1 HGDELDFH
9 AGDHIVVLEKDEAF
23 GDGWWRGRN
32 PKGEE
37 GLFPAT
43 YISESPESPAPA
55 SPASPATPAKTE
67 TPPAPAENPVN
78 GKQPSTKQPSIH
90 TQTPPA
96 AIPAPTPTPPLP
108 QGDDPAPGA
117 WPADNSLAVPDI
129 PIPNESPKGTT
140 DAQGGILESATA
152 SAGAA
157 AANVGN
163 VMNRTI
169 GDIQDA
175 IESYARP
182 ESDDEHAELG
192 IGQDARAK
200 LVEQARLANEKRER
214 DETGFVYSDESEDEE
229 EDFGKGLPLVTK
241 SRTSIASIGTES
253 QDVNGFHDEP
263 VETLPAEPK
272 VIEPALIPAPIVAT
286 STAAA
291 TVPGPAATPKPEPE
305 LTPL

>member
-1 HGDELDFH
+1 
-9 AGDHIVVLEKDEAF
+9 
-23 GDGWWRGRN
+23 
-32 PKGEE
+32 
-37 GLFPAT
+37 
-43 YISESPESPAPA
+43 
-55 SPASPATPAKTE
+55 
-67 TPPAPAENPVN
+67 
-78 GKQPSTKQPSIH
+78 
-90 TQTPPA
+90 
-96 AIPAPTPTPPLP
+96 
-108 QGDDPAPGA
+108 
-117 WPADNSLAVPDI
+117 
-129 PIPNESPKGTT
+129 
-140 DAQGGILESATA
+140 
-152 SAGAA
+152 
-157 AANVGN
+157 
-163 VMNRTI
+163 MNRTI

-182 ESDDEHAELG
+182 ESDDEHEHAELG

-241 SRTSIASIGTES
+241 SRTSIVSIGTES

-272 VIEPALIPAPIVAT
+272 TIEPALIPAPIVAT

-305 LTPL
+305 LTPLVPTSSDQREPSVGTLQPAFIPATPPLVQTPTTLGAITPTPLAQNAAAPPSSTSNRSSSIPAKPPTSWTVDDVVSWAQAKGFDDNICDKFRGKYLNL

>member
-1 HGDELDFH
+1 
-9 AGDHIVVLEKDEAF
+9 
-23 GDGWWRGRN
+23 
-32 PKGEE
+32 
-37 GLFPAT
+37 
-43 YISESPESPAPA
+43 
-55 SPASPATPAKTE
+55 
-67 TPPAPAENPVN
+67 
-78 GKQPSTKQPSIH
+78 
-90 TQTPPA
+90 
-96 AIPAPTPTPPLP
+96 
-108 QGDDPAPGA
+108 
-117 WPADNSLAVPDI
+117 
-129 PIPNESPKGTT
+129 
-140 DAQGGILESATA
+140 
-152 SAGAA
+152 
-157 AANVGN
+157 
-163 VMNRTI
+163 MNRTI

-182 ESDDEHAELG
+182 ESDDEHEHEHAELG

-272 VIEPALIPAPIVAT
+272 AIEPALIPAPIVAT

-291 TVPGPAATPKPEPE
+291 TVATPAATPKPEPE
-305 LTPL
+305 LTPLVPTSSDQREPSVGTLQPAFIPATPPLVQTPTTLGATTPTPLAQNAAAPPSSTSNRSSSIPAKPPTSWTVDDVVSWAQAKGFDDSICDKFRGKCLNL